1 MLDLALGVLLVMAL
15 LALGDWRLGLP
26 LSAAMAVLQDVL
38 RKLTPG
44 EPAYFV
50 LFAGIVFTAAAVG
63 AVMKG
68 RRLAPQVIPGWRT
81 YVGSPFVLF
90 VVLVILQAAHSYVRF
105 SLPQMTIIGLIAYL
119 APVPAMVFAYQLA
132 LRSKLAGLRIWSWVY
147 VAVAG
152 LALTGVYLEYTGLT
166 WRVLGE
172 VGQGLTIY
180 DVGTVLKAYSGF
192 FRSSEIAAWHTAAVS
207 CLLFILLVGRRLTLP
222 RLLMAI
228 ALIGILASLGVLTG
242 RRKLLVVISVFLSTY
257 AFLLLWFEMR
267 STRPAL
273 FAAAAGL
280 IAYVA
285 VVGMLEDAGES
296 PSKRLRLDPSD
307 RYAHYAARSEYVFR
321 DIPDRFEQIGF
332 RPVLW
337 AVDRYGPLGA
347 GLGTGSQGVQHV
359 AAAASISRGA
369 AEGGLGKITME
380 LGLPGLAL
388 VIWLVWAFAR
398 YIRKALEV
406 TTRLSRAHARFA
418 YGLVAF
424 LTANLASFAVATQAF
439 GDLFVL
445 LMMGWSI
452 GFLLAMPLLA
462 ARTLASR
469 PPAETLV
476 MARAPVA

>member
-1 MLDLALGVLLVMAL
+1 VLDLALGALVVMAL
-15 LALGDWRLGLP
+15 LALSDWRLGLP
-26 LSAAMAVLQDVL
+26 LCAAMAVLQDVL

-50 LFAGIVFTAAAVG
+50 LFTGVVFTAAAIG
-63 AVMKG
+63 AVMQGK
-68 RRLAPQVIPGWRT
+68 RLAPHVIPGWRT
-81 YVGSPFVLF
+81 YVGLPFVLF
-90 VVLVILQAAHSYVRF
+90 VVLVILQAAHSYIRF
-105 SLPQMTIIGLIAYL
+105 GLPQMTIIGLIAYL

-132 LRSKLAGLRIWSWVY
+132 LRSKLSGLRTWSWVY

-152 LALTGVYLEYTGLT
+152 LALSGVYLEYAGLP

-192 FRSSEIAAWHTAAVS
+192 FRSSEIAAWHTAAVA

-222 RLLMAI
+222 RLLMAV
-228 ALIGILASLGVLTG
+228 ALVGILASLGVLTG
-242 RRKLLVVISVFLSTY
+242 RRKLLVVISVFLCAY

-285 VVGMLEDAGES
+285 MVGMLEDAGES

-307 RYAHYAARSEYVFR
+307 RYAHYTARSEYVFR

-380 LGLPGLAL
+380 LGLPGLGL
-388 VIWLVWAFAR
+388 VIWLLWAFTR
-398 YIRKALEV
+398 YTRKVLEV
-406 TTRLSRAHARFA
+406 ATRFSKAHARFA

-424 LTANLASFAVATQAF
+424 LVANLASFAVAAQAF

-445 LMMGWSI
+445 LMMGWGV
-452 GFLLAMPLLA
+452 GFLLALPILA
-462 ARTLASR
+462 ARERAARQAAENLGIVAA
-469 PPAETLV
+469 PAT
-476 MARAPVA
+476 